1 MIIEKIVFDEEKNT
15 SLTAYVQEVGGEY
28 RHVTKRPGILII
40 PGGAYQ
46 YCSDREG
53 EPVAFEYLK
62 AGFQAF
68 VLRYTVRTEW
78 PEPLEDYE
86 KAMETIQNR
95 AEEWNLYADKI
106 AVIGFSAGGHL
117 AACAVTMAKN
127 KPAAG
132 ILGYAAI
139 DCKDKILKNAPNA
152 LEYVDGKTAPCFLF
166 ATRTD
171 QLVSCRNTIDFSRA
185 LADHGV
191 CFESHIYSYG
201 PHGLVTGDQ
210 SIEDSK
216 IQRPESYQHWVQD
229 SVNFLRDVLGCFEK
243 DGIAAPRVRAHDTGD
258 YEDYL
263 SVHCTIGRLLSNP
276 EGKSVMKD
284 IMPGLQEGYEGWK
297 RKMNEKY
304 HTNLDVGSPIESYV
318 LSTLWNVLGGDSGRL
333 TVLQEKLKKIPNDES
348 L

>member
-1 MIIEKIVFDEEKNT
+1 MIIEKIVFDKEKNT
-15 SLTAYVQEVGGEY
+15 SLTSYIQEVGGEY

-68 VLRYTVRTEW
+68 VLRYTVRTKW
-78 PEPLEDYE
+78 PDPLEDYE
-86 KAMETIQNR
+86 KAMELIHNR

-117 AACAVTMAKN
+117 AACAVTLARN

-132 ILGYAAI
+132 ILGYAAVNFRENV
-139 DCKDKILKNAPNA
+139 LKNAPNA

-171 QLVSCRNTIDFSRA
+171 ELVSCRNTIDFSRA

-191 CFESHIYSYG
+191 CFESHIYSHG
-201 PHGLVTGDQ
+201 PHGMVTGDQ
-210 SIEDSK
+210 SIEDST
-216 IQRPESYQHWVQD
+216 IPRPDSYHHWVQD
-229 SVNFLRDVLGCFEK
+229 SVNFLRDIFGCFEK
-243 DGIAAPRVRAHDTGD
+243 DGMGTPKVRAHDTGD
-258 YEDYL
+258 YEEYL
-263 SVHCTIGRLLSNP
+263 SVYCTIGKLLSNH
-276 EGKSVMKD
+276 EGKSVMKE
-284 IMPGLQEGYEGWK
+284 IMSELQEGYEDWK

-304 HTNLDVGSPIESYV
+304 HTNLDVGQPIESYV
-318 LSTLWNVLGGDSGRL
+318 LNTLWNMLGKDSSL
-333 TVLQEKLKKIPNDES
+333 LMALQKKLEKIQNNQGL
-348 L
+348 

>member
-1 MIIEKIVFDEEKNT
+1 MLIKKIVFDEEKNT
-15 SLTAYVQEVGGEY
+15 SLTAYIQEVGGEY

-78 PEPLEDYE
+78 PDPLNDYE
-86 KAMETIQNR
+86 RAMELIRDR
-95 AEEWNLYADKI
+95 ADEWNLYADKI

-117 AACAVTMAKN
+117 AACAVTLARN

-139 DCKDKILKNAPNA
+139 DSADGVLKNAPDA
-152 LEYVDGKTAPCFLF
+152 SAHVDGKTAPCFLF

-191 CFESHIYSYG
+191 CFESHIYSHG

-210 SIEDSK
+210 SIENRA
-216 IQRPESYQHWVQD
+216 IPRPESYHHWVQD
-229 SVNFLRDVLGCFEK
+229 SVNFLRDIFGCFEK
-243 DGIAAPRVRAHDTGD
+243 DGLAAPKIRAHETGD

-263 SVHCTIGRLLSNP
+263 SVHCTIGKLLSHP
-276 EGKSVMKD
+276 EGHSIVKG
-284 IMPGLQEGYEGWK
+284 IMPELRDGYEGWK
-297 RKMNEKY
+297 RMMNEKY
-304 HTNLDVGSPIESYV
+304 HTKLDIGPAIESYV
-318 LSTLWNVLGGDSGRL
+318 LSTLWDMLGRDCREL
-333 TVLQEKLKKIPNDES
+333 ETLQNKLEKISNI
-348 L
+348 